1 MEIVNLNCIR
11 KICLVKKQRTID
23 FKWIESVTFSQWFK
37 NLFRRK
43 ENKLKNRC
51 LCYQMCV
58 FYPESEINNVFNKD
72 NMKYEYDENSDMFF
86 KKAHVILRYSDG
98 ESLPEVRY
106 FNSDEEAEE
115 FFKKLQVFAHE
126 NNIPFINFETVE

>member
-11 KICLVKKQRTID
+11 KISLVKKQRTID

-43 ENKLKNRC
+43 ENKLKNRYFI
-51 LCYQMCV
+51 YQMCV

-72 NMKYEYDENSDMFF
+72 NVNYEYDENSDMFF
-86 KKAHVILRYSDG
+86 KKAHVILRYSDE

-106 FNSDEEAEE
+106 FNSNKEAEE

>member
-11 KICLVKKQRTID
+11 KISLVKKQRTID
-23 FKWIESVTFSQWFK
+23 FEWIESVTFSQWFK

-72 NMKYEYDENSDMFF
+72 NVKYEYDENSDIFF
-86 KKAHVILRYSDG
+86 KRAHVILGYSDI

-115 FFKKLQVFAHE
+115 FFKKLQVFAND
-126 NNIPFINFETVE
+126 NNIHFINFETGK